1 LFDFLLDSIEQ
12 HLYPSTILSR
22 VGQRGLFPAT
32 HALEEE
38 VEIQRPGFGSR
49 TDLIELA
56 VINAELSAPS
66 LVTLSDFN
74 VGSDEWNQSMVAA

>member
-1 LFDFLLDSIEQ
+1 MRG
-12 HLYPSTILSR
+12 STGILAS
-22 VGQRGLFPAT
+22 
-32 HALEEE
+32 
-38 VEIQRPGFGSR
+38 GSR
-49 TDLIELA
+49 ANEDYSQQSRPQLLRSATTIELA